1 MSSSGL
7 EGASA
12 TPGLEGASATPVRL
26 TEEELDRLAADPRN
40 RVFRQS
46 NEKTRDAWDMKILE
60 PMIRAVHATFVV
72 MAATN
77 PEKSDEELRQE
88 MIREAKDKMKEAI
101 RDHPMLFAK
110 VTTRSI
116 ANDEQKM
123 RALWLMFSMHKMI
136 QSGEAGEEEAQK
148 AFAQTVL
155 PVCLSQPPVD

>member
-12 TPGLEGASATPVRL
+12 TPVRL
-26 TEEELDRLAADPRN
+26 TDDELDRLAADPRN

-46 NEKTRDAWDMKILE
+46 SEKTRDAWDMEVLE
-60 PMIRAVHATFVV
+60 PLFRAAHGTFVI
-72 MAATN
+72 MASSN
-77 PEKSDEELRQE
+77 PDKSDEILRQE
-88 MIREAKDKMKEAI
+88 MICAAKDKMKDAI

-110 VTTRSI
+110 LTTRSI
-116 ANDEQKM
+116 ATNQQKM
-123 RALWLMFSMHKMI
+123 RALWMMFSMHKMI
-136 QSGEAGEEEAQK
+136 QSGEAGETEAQK